1 MEASEETNRQSSEE
15 GSSTSETPAASASVA
30 TASAPAPAPPPA
42 IPASVAAPASPAK
55 KVTSTVKKTK
65 PKKDPQRVAAGKRLA
80 EFNKKARDGKRSENN
95 AVTMSPASD
104 PNESDKGNPSPSSSF
119 SLTQVLSVVS
129 IVVSLAGLYY
139 KREEARSYLKS
150 VFLKQRENVES
161 KPSQERTQE
170 QPAQAHKVSSI
181 KSMD

>member
-15 GSSTSETPAASASVA
+15 GSSTSETPAASVSVAPAPPVA
-30 TASAPAPAPPPA
+30 TASVARAP
-42 IPASVAAPASPAK
+42 PAK

-80 EFNKKARDGKRSENN
+80 EFNRKARDGKRSENN
-95 AVTMSPASD
+95 AVAMSSASD
-104 PNESDKGNPSPSSSF
+104 PTKSDKGNPSPSSSF
-119 SLTQVLSVVS
+119 SLTHVLSVVS

-150 VFLKQRENVES
+150 VFLKQRE
-161 KPSQERTQE
+161 KR
-170 QPAQAHKVSSI
+170 
-181 KSMD
+181 

>member
-1 MEASEETNRQSSEE
+1 MEASEETNRQSSEQ
-15 GSSTSETPAASASVA
+15 GSSTSETPAVSV
-30 TASAPAPAPPPA
+30 SVAPAPVPPP
-42 IPASVAAPASPAK
+42 AAPASPAK

-80 EFNKKARDGKRSENN
+80 EFNRKARDGKRSENN
-95 AVTMSPASD
+95 AVAMSSASD
-104 PNESDKGNPSPSSSF
+104 PNKSDKGNPSPSSSF
-119 SLTQVLSVVS
+119 SLTQVLSMVS

-161 KPSQERTQE
+161 KPLQERTQE
-170 QPAQAHKVSSI
+170 QPAQAHRVSSI

>member
-15 GSSTSETPAASASVA
+15 GSSTSETPAASVSV
-30 TASAPAPAPPPA
+30 APAPVPPP
-42 IPASVAAPASPAK
+42 AAPASQAK

-80 EFNKKARDGKRSENN
+80 EFNRKARDGKRSENN
-95 AVTMSPASD
+95 AVAMSPASD
-104 PNESDKGNPSPSSSF
+104 PNKSDKGNPSPSSSF
-119 SLTQVLSVVS
+119 SLTQVLSMVS

-139 KREEARSYLKS
+139 KREEARSYLKL

-161 KPSQERTQE
+161 KPLQERTQE
-170 QPAQAHKVSSI
+170 QPAQAHRVSSI

>member
-15 GSSTSETPAASASVA
+15 GSSTSETPAATASVA
-30 TASAPAPAPPPA
+30 SAPVPSP
-42 IPASVAAPASPAK
+42 AAPASQAK

-80 EFNKKARDGKRSENN
+80 EFNRKARDGKRSENN
-95 AVTMSPASD
+95 AVAMSSASD
-104 PNESDKGNPSPSSSF
+104 PNKSDKGNPSPSSSF
-119 SLTQVLSVVS
+119 SLTQALSVVS
-129 IVVSLAGLYY
+129 IVVSLTGLYY

-161 KPSQERTQE
+161 KPLQERTQE
-170 QPAQAHKVSSI
+170 QPAQAHRVSAI

>member
-15 GSSTSETPAASASVA
+15 GNSTSETPAASASVA
-30 TASAPAPAPPPA
+30 PAPAPPPA
-42 IPASVAAPASPAK
+42 TASVVPASPAK

-80 EFNKKARDGKRSENN
+80 EFNRKARDGKRSENN
-95 AVTMSPASD
+95 AVAMSSASD

-150 VFLKQRENVES
+150 VFLKQRESTET
-161 KPSQERTQE
+161 KPLSPEVARKLAQSPQSQ
-170 QPAQAHKVSSI
+170 PLSSI

>member
-15 GSSTSETPAASASVA
+15 GSSTSETPAASVSV
-30 TASAPAPAPPPA
+30 APAPVPPP
-42 IPASVAAPASPAK
+42 AAPASPAK

-80 EFNKKARDGKRSENN
+80 EFNRKARDGKRSENN
-95 AVTMSPASD
+95 AVAMSPASD
-104 PNESDKGNPSPSSSF
+104 PNKSDKGNPSPSSSF

-161 KPSQERTQE
+161 KPLQERTQE
-170 QPAQAHKVSSI
+170 QPAQAHRVSSI

>member
-1 MEASEETNRQSSEE
+1 MEASEETNRQLSEE
-15 GSSTSETPAASASVA
+15 GSSTSETPAASVSVV
-30 TASAPAPAPPPA
+30 PAPAPPPA
-42 IPASVAAPASPAK
+42 ATASVAPASPAK

-65 PKKDPQRVAAGKRLA
+65 PKKDPRRVAAGKRLA
-80 EFNKKARDGKRSENN
+80 EFNRKARDGKRSENN
-95 AVTMSPASD
+95 AVAMSPVND
-104 PNESDKGNPSPSSSF
+104 PNKSDKVNPSPASSF

-150 VFLKQRENVES
+150 VFLKQRESTET
-161 KPSQERTQE
+161 KPLSPEVARKLAQSPQSQ
-170 QPAQAHKVSSI
+170 PLSSI

>member
-15 GSSTSETPAASASVA
+15 GSSTSETPAASVSVV
-30 TASAPAPAPPPA
+30 PAPAPPPA
-42 IPASVAAPASPAK
+42 NASVAPASPVK

-65 PKKDPQRVAAGKRLA
+65 PKKDPRRVAAGKRLA
-80 EFNKKARDGKRSENN
+80 EFNRKARDGKRSENN
-95 AVTMSPASD
+95 AVAMSPVNDPNKSDKVNPSPAS
-104 PNESDKGNPSPSSSF
+104 SF
-119 SLTQVLSVVS
+119 ALTQVLSVVS

-150 VFLKQRENVES
+150 VFLKQRESTET
-161 KPSQERTQE
+161 KPLSPEVARKLAQSPQSQ
-170 QPAQAHKVSSI
+170 PLSSI

>member
-15 GSSTSETPAASASVA
+15 GSSTSETPAASVSV
-30 TASAPAPAPPPA
+30 APAPVPPP
-42 IPASVAAPASPAK
+42 AAPASQAK

-80 EFNKKARDGKRSENN
+80 EFNRKARDGKRSKNN
-95 AVTMSPASD
+95 AVAMSHASD
-104 PNESDKGNPSPSSSF
+104 PNKSDKGNPSPSSSF
-119 SLTQVLSVVS
+119 ALTPVLSVVS

-170 QPAQAHKVSSI
+170 QPAQAHRVSSI

>member
-15 GSSTSETPAASASVA
+15 GNSTSETPAASASVA
-30 TASAPAPAPPPA
+30 PAPAPPPA
-42 IPASVAAPASPAK
+42 NASVAIASPAK

-65 PKKDPQRVAAGKRLA
+65 PKKDPRRVAAGKRLA
-80 EFNKKARDGKRSENN
+80 EFNRKARDGKRSENN
-95 AVTMSPASD
+95 VVAMSPVND
-104 PNESDKGNPSPSSSF
+104 PNKSHKVNPSPASSF

-139 KREEARSYLKS
+139 KREEAGSYLKS
-150 VFLKQRENVES
+150 VFLKQRESTET
-161 KPSQERTQE
+161 KPLSPEVARKLAQSPQSQ
-170 QPAQAHKVSSI
+170 PLSSI

>member
-15 GSSTSETPAASASVA
+15 GSSTSETPAATASVA
-30 TASAPAPAPPPA
+30 SAPPAATAS
-42 IPASVAAPASPAK
+42 VAPASPAK

-80 EFNKKARDGKRSENN
+80 EFNRKARDGKRSENN
-95 AVTMSPASD
+95 AVAMSPASD
-104 PNESDKGNPSPSSSF
+104 PNKSDKGNPSPSSSF
-119 SLTQVLSVVS
+119 SLTHVLSVVS

-161 KPSQERTQE
+161 KPLQERTQE
-170 QPAQAHKVSSI
+170 QPAQAHRVSSI

>member
-15 GSSTSETPAASASVA
+15 GSSTSETPAATASVA
-30 TASAPAPAPPPA
+30 SAPPAA
-42 IPASVAAPASPAK
+42 TASPAK

-80 EFNKKARDGKRSENN
+80 EFNRKARDGKRSENN
-95 AVTMSPASD
+95 AVAMSPASD
-104 PNESDKGNPSPSSSF
+104 PNKSDKGNPSPSSSF
-119 SLTQVLSVVS
+119 SLTQVLSVVG

-161 KPSQERTQE
+161 KPLQERTQE
-170 QPAQAHKVSSI
+170 QPAQAHRVSSI

>member
-15 GSSTSETPAASASVA
+15 GSSTSETPAASVSVV
-30 TASAPAPAPPPA
+30 PAPAPPPA
-42 IPASVAAPASPAK
+42 NASVAPASPAK

-65 PKKDPQRVAAGKRLA
+65 PKKDPRRVAAGKRLA
-80 EFNKKARDGKRSENN
+80 EFNRKARDGKRSENN
-95 AVTMSPASD
+95 AVAMSPVND
-104 PNESDKGNPSPSSSF
+104 PNKSDKVNPSPASSF

-150 VFLKQRENVES
+150 VFLKQRESTETKSLSPEVARKLAQS
-161 KPSQERTQE
+161 PQSQ
-170 QPAQAHKVSSI
+170 PLSSI

>member
-15 GSSTSETPAASASVA
+15 GSSTSETPAASVSV
-30 TASAPAPAPPPA
+30 APAPVSPP
-42 IPASVAAPASPAK
+42 AAPASPAK

-80 EFNKKARDGKRSENN
+80 EFNRKARDGKRSENN
-95 AVTMSPASD
+95 AVAMSPASD
-104 PNESDKGNPSPSSSF
+104 PIKSDKGNPSPSSSF
-119 SLTQVLSVVS
+119 SLTQVFSVVS

-161 KPSQERTQE
+161 KPLQERTQE
-170 QPAQAHKVSSI
+170 QPAQAHRVSSI